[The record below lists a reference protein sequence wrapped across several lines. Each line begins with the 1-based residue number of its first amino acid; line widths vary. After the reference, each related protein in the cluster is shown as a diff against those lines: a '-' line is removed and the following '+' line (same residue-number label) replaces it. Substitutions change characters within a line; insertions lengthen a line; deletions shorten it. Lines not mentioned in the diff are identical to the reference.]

1 MTVFG
6 ALQAALEPYQF
17 QTCFLIFVFVVANYV
32 IAKLSMATTSMMGM
46 FLLILTG
53 LLEPKE
59 ALTYIGN
66 NTVVMCAGM
75 MMVAA
80 GFQRTSFCTVLAN
93 KVADMA
99 KGNIKLIMFSYA
111 LLAMI
116 LSQFIQAPLVAFG
129 ICAPLLIS
137 SVEVLGVNRSKVIFP
152 LGIVAICTCCALPF
166 GAGATVATEL
176 NGYMESYGY
185 IAYQVGLTDPALAR
199 FPILLISIIYVTFI
213 AMKLAP
219 EQCLTPSTF
228 EKVDAKKAAAL
239 KPYQEKAG
247 VVIFFGT
254 SAALMFGDKLGLAT
268 WVITCLGGLLI
279 VLFGIL
285 KKKEAV
291 DAMGISMALVIA
303 GSLSLAGALSSTGA
317 GEMIGGFVSNFAHS
331 VGGNSYIVG
340 FIFFIFPF
348 ALTQFMLNR
357 ATMLIFHP
365 IAIATAASLGADPR
379 GLMILVQAACL
390 TAFMTPMANGT
401 VPFIMGYGGYTQKSL
416 LKQGLPIAIVIC
428 LVSVLWTMT
437 VFPLFP

>member
-32 IAKLSMATTSMMGM
+32 IAKLSMATTSMIGM

-111 LLAMI
+111 LLAMS
-116 LSQFIQAPLVAFG
+116 LSQFIPAPLVAFG

-228 EKVDAKKAAAL
+228 EKVDADRKS
-239 KPYQEKAG
+239 
-247 VVIFFGT
+247 VV
-254 SAALMFGDKLGLAT
+254 
-268 WVITCLGGLLI
+268 
-279 VLFGIL
+279 
-285 KKKEAV
+285 
-291 DAMGISMALVIA
+291 
-303 GSLSLAGALSSTGA
+303 
-317 GEMIGGFVSNFAHS
+317 
-331 VGGNSYIVG
+331 
-340 FIFFIFPF
+340 
-348 ALTQFMLNR
+348 
-357 ATMLIFHP
+357 
-365 IAIATAASLGADPR
+365 
-379 GLMILVQAACL
+379 
-390 TAFMTPMANGT
+390 
-401 VPFIMGYGGYTQKSL
+401 
-416 LKQGLPIAIVIC
+416 
-428 LVSVLWTMT
+428 
-437 VFPLFP
+437 

>member
-17 QTCFLIFVFVVANYV
+17 QICFLIFVFVVANYV
-32 IAKLSMATTSMMGM
+32 IAKLSMATTSMIGM

-80 GFQRTSFCTVLAN
+80 GFQRTSFCTKLAN

-99 KGNIKLIMFSYA
+99 KGNVKLIMFSYA
-111 LLAMI
+111 LLAMV

-137 SVEVLGVNRSKVIFP
+137 SVEVLGVSRSKVIFP

-185 IAYQVGLTDPALAR
+185 TAYQVGLTDPALAR
-199 FPILLISIIYVTFI
+199 FPILIISIIYVTFI

-219 EQCLTPSTF
+219 AQCLTPSTF
-228 EKVDAKKAAAL
+228 EKVDTKKAAAL

-247 VVIFFGT
+247 AAIFFGT
-254 SAALMFGDKLGLAT
+254 SAALMFGDQLGLAT
-268 WVITCLGGLLI
+268 WVITCLGGLLV

-285 KKKEAV
+285 KKKEAI

-317 GEMIGGFVSNFAHS
+317 GGVIGGFVSNFAHS

-390 TAFMTPMANGT
+390 AAFMTPMANGT

-416 LKQGLPIAIVIC
+416 LKQGFPIAIVIG
-428 LVSVLWTMT
+428 LVSVLWIMT